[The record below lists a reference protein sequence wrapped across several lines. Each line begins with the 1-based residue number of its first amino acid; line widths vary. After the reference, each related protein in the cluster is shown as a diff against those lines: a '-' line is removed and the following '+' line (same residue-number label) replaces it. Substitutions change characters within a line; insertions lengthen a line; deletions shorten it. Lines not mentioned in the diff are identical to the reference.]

1 MPNKI
6 KAKYF
11 PVTTKQKLGYLVE
24 ECGEVLA
31 ATGKS
36 IRWGLG
42 SFNPEL
48 PPEQQETNRKWVL
61 RELKDLKRAIKLVE
75 DNLSGMDDFI

>member
-1 MPNKI
+1 MSNPKYIPNSNSSLDK
-6 KAKYF
+6 
-11 PVTTKQKLGYLVE
+11 KLGYLIE
-24 ECGEVLA
+24 ECGEVLH

-48 PPEQQETNRKWVL
+48 PLSERVYNSDWLKA
-61 RELKDLKRAIKLVE
+61 ELQDLKLAIALIE
-75 DNLSGMDDFI
+75 EIL